1 MKLFLLTFCIFL
13 LAVLGL
19 ALGWLF
25 NNRSL
30 KGSCGGLASI
40 PGMEKSQCS
49 CSNPCE
55 KRKQK
60 MAEEAALRERTAAAE
75 QSPKEESQHV

>member
-1 MKLFLLTFCIFL
+1 MKVFLLTFLIFL

-25 NNRSL
+25 SNRTL
-30 KGSCGGLASI
+30 KGSCGGLSAI
-40 PGMEKSQCS
+40 PGMEKSSCS

-55 KRKQK
+55 KRKK
-60 MAEEAALRERTAAAE
+60 RMAEEAAIPLTPTPLPQED
-75 QSPKEESQHV
+75 